1 MRAASPPQQN
11 ESENETIVIS
21 HPLFS
26 WEKAFRE
33 LEGLTLYALHHIAFP
48 KGAEAAASLSVKFY
62 SVGEFFQKQ

>member
-26 WEKAFRE
+26 WEKAFRDC
-33 LEGLTLYALHHIAFP
+33 GVFMLYAAHHIAFP
-48 KGAEAAASLSVKFY
+48 TGAEAAASFPHCQNPIRAL
-62 SVGEFFQKQ
+62 

>member
-1 MRAASPPQQN
+1 MRAASPPRQN

-33 LEGLTLYALHHIAFP
+33 LEGLTLYATRHIAFP
-48 KGAEAAASLSVKFY
+48 TGAEAAAAFPHCQNPIRAL
-62 SVGEFFQKQ
+62 

>member
-33 LEGLTLYALHHIAFP
+33 LEGLMLSAPHHIAFP
-48 KGAEAAASLSVKFY
+48 KKEPKPPRYSLIAKIPSVLY
-62 SVGEFFQKQ
+62 NR